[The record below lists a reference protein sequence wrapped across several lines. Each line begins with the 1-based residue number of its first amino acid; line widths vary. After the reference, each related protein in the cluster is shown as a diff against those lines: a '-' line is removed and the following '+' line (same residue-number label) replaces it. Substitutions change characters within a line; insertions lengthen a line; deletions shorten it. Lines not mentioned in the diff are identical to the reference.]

1 MLKDFINR
9 VLSVIY
15 ERKLSRTSKLGRL
28 TVLPGATK
36 PDDVICILYGCSV
49 PVVLRETSEKTTE
62 GESMWELVGECY
74 VCDMMM
80 GEALVE
86 RQRGSETDPVF
97 YQKRT
102 FKIQ

>member
-1 MLKDFINR
+1 
-9 VLSVIY
+9 
-15 ERKLSRTSKLGRL
+15 
-28 TVLPGATK
+28 
-36 PDDVICILYGCSV
+36 
-49 PVVLRETSEKTTE
+49 
-62 GESMWELVGECY
+62 MWELVGECY